1 MNRLATVSSA
11 AGGAFRAPWAFPR
24 RIWRRPGQLR
34 VSSEDLHIVHALAL
48 LLAQVVVLT
57 FCGSGVAQAEL
68 VIDPNVRALVQ
79 AGRARVLV
87 TLQVGETANE
97 TLREQ
102 AIQRAQ
108 DAVLARLPSSH
119 ASVVR
124 RYTSIPMLALDIDA
138 AALHALESM
147 TDVVVAVTSDSRL
160 KPQ

>member
-1 MNRLATVSSA
+1 MSRLATVFSA
-11 AGGAFRAPWAFPR
+11 AGRAFPAPWAFPR
-24 RIWRRPGQLR
+24 RIRRRPGQRR
-34 VSSEDLHIVHALAL
+34 VSSEDLSIVHALAL
-48 LLAQVVVLT
+48 LLAQVVVLM

-68 VIDPNVRALVQ
+68 VIDPDVRALVQ

-102 AIQRAQ
+102 AIHRAQ

>member
-1 MNRLATVSSA
+1 MNGLATVLSA
-11 AGGAFRAPWAFPR
+11 AGGAFPAPWAFSR
-24 RIWRRPGQLR
+24 RTRRRPGQR
-34 VSSEDLHIVHALAL
+34 RASSEDHFIVHALAL
-48 LLAQVVVLT
+48 LLAPVVVLT

-87 TLQVGETANE
+87 TLQVSETANE
-97 TLREQ
+97 GLREQ
-102 AIQRAQ
+102 AIHRAQ
-108 DAVLARLPSSH
+108 DAVLARLPYSH
-119 ASVVR
+119 ASVLR

-138 AALHALESM
+138 TALHALEAM

>member
-11 AGGAFRAPWAFPR
+11 AGGAFRALRALPG
-24 RIWRRPGQLR
+24 RPGQLC
-34 VSSEDLHIVHALAL
+34 VSSEDLHIVHAFAL

-57 FCGSGVAQAEL
+57 LCGSGVAQADL

-102 AIQRAQ
+102 AIHRAQ
-108 DAVLARLPSSH
+108 DAVLARLPPSH

-124 RYTSIPMLALDIDA
+124 RYTSIPLLALDIDA
-138 AALHALESM
+138 ASLHALESM

>member
-1 MNRLATVSSA
+1 MNRLATASSA
-11 AGGAFRAPWAFPR
+11 AGEAFPAPREFPR
-24 RIWRRPGQLR
+24 RIPRCPGQRR
-34 VSSEDLHIVHALAL
+34 VIHEGVCIVYALAL

-79 AGRARVLV
+79 AGRARVIV
-87 TLQVGETANE
+87 TLQVGETADE

-102 AIQRAQ
+102 AIHEAQ
-108 DAVLARLPSSH
+108 DAVLARLPHSH

-124 RYTSIPMLALDIDA
+124 RYTSIPMLALEIDA
-138 AALHALESM
+138 TALHALEAM

>member
-1 MNRLATVSSA
+1 MNRLAMVSSA
-11 AGGAFRAPWAFPR
+11 VGGTFPAPWAFPR
-24 RIWRRPGQLR
+24 PIRRRPGQLR
-34 VSSEDLHIVHALAL
+34 VSREGLYIVHALAL

-57 FCGSGVAQAEL
+57 FGGSGVAQAEL

-102 AIQRAQ
+102 AIHRAQ

-124 RYTSIPMLALDIDA
+124 RYTSIPMLALEIDA
-138 AALHALESM
+138 TALHALETM

>member
-11 AGGAFRAPWAFPR
+11 AGGAFPAPRSAPR
-24 RIWRRPGQLR
+24 RTWRRPGQPR
-34 VSSEDLHIVHALAL
+34 VSSEALHIVHALAL
-48 LLAQVVVLT
+48 LLAQVAVLT

-138 AALHALESM
+138 TALHALQAM
-147 TDVVVAVTSDSRL
+147 TAILV
-160 KPQ
+160 P

>member
-1 MNRLATVSSA
+1 MTRLATVSSA
-11 AGGAFRAPWAFPR
+11 AGGAFRGPWALSQCTR
-24 RIWRRPGQLR
+24 RRPGRLR
-34 VSSEDLHIVHALAL
+34 VNREGPYIVHALAL

-57 FCGSGVAQAEL
+57 FCGSGVAHAEL

-102 AIQRAQ
+102 AIHRAQ
-108 DAVLARLPSSH
+108 DTVLARLPSSH

-124 RYTSIPMLALDIDA
+124 RYTSIPMLALEIDA
-138 AALHALESM
+138 AALQALEAM